1 MTPDAPAPVASVD
14 GTRAWDFLVAFFA
27 SRRSFLAV
35 FARYE
40 ARVLRFARD
49 AGVHRDD
56 LALAAGD
63 LATLFHPKRLQH
75 LRDVRFAS
83 LRATAHALFREQGAV
98 DPLDTVASHAFH
110 ELSILLEEHLSVVRF
125 RDLSDRRRYAQMFE
139 EVSGYYPTRLRRI
152 RKLFADG
159 LRLIEEVLPAWG
171 RDRVVIRSAYLFGER
186 LTRGVFEEGGL
197 AGLYARMYPS
207 GGAAEGYLEVGRSF
221 LASGFERE
229 ARRALARAAA
239 LERPSRGG
247 RRARDRRAVA
257 CAAEARR
264 LLRELPP
271 EPVVPA
277 AGF

>member
-1 MTPDAPAPVASVD
+1 MTSDDPVPAPAID
-14 GTRAWDFLVAFFA
+14 GARAWDFLVAFFS

-40 ARVLRFARD
+40 ARVLRFARE

-56 LALAAGD
+56 LSLPASD
-63 LATLFHPKRLQH
+63 LSKLFHPKRLQH
-75 LRDVRFAS
+75 LRDVRFSA
-83 LRATAHALFREQGAV
+83 LRAAAHALFREVGAV

-186 LTRGVFEEGGL
+186 LTRGVFEQGGL
-197 AGLYARMYPS
+197 AGLYTRMYPS
-207 GGAAEGYLEVGRSF
+207 GGAAEGFLEVGRSF
-221 LASGFERE
+221 LASGFQGE
-229 ARRALARAAA
+229 ARQALARAAA
-239 LERPSRGG
+239 LERPSRGA
-247 RRARDRRAVA
+247 RRARDRRAGA

-264 LLRELPP
+264 LLREMPAP
-271 EPVVPA
+271 PA
-277 AGF
+277 APPAGF